1 MKKISG
7 YIWIIV
13 LFQATLAV
21 AQTPEAYFE
30 QGNAF
35 YTDGRY
41 QEAIDSY
48 MHIVESDQES
58 AAVYYNLANAHYKLN
73 NVAPANYYYEKAL
86 QLAPYDT
93 DIRNNAT
100 FAENM
105 RIDTIVP
112 LPENT
117 FNKWFNNILNTLTVD
132 GWAYTTVILII
143 VFVLLFLGYYFTY
156 ASTRKRVFF
165 VTAFSALFLGIG
177 SLVFSY
183 AAFAKANNDNPA
195 IVFANQSEVR
205 SEPNLS
211 SSSAF
216 TLHEGS
222 KVNVLEAVKNWKRI
236 QLIDGKT
243 GWIPAEDIREL

>member
-1 MKKISG
+1 MKKFFG
-7 YIWIIV
+7 YFWIIV
-13 LFQATLAV
+13 LFQAIV
-21 AQTPEAYFE
+21 VKAQTPETYFE

-48 MHIVESDQES
+48 MRIVQSDQES

-86 QLAPYDT
+86 RLAPLDP

-105 RIDTIVP
+105 RIDAIVP

-117 FNKWFNNILNTLTVD
+117 FNKWFNSILELLTVD
-132 GWAYTTVILII
+132 SWAYATVIFLML
-143 VFVLLFLGYYFTY
+143 FVLLFLAYYFTY
-156 ASTRKRVFF
+156 ASMRKRTFF
-165 VTAFSALFLGIG
+165 ITAFTALVLGIG
-177 SLVFSY
+177 SMVCAY
-183 AAFAKANNDNPA
+183 AAFAKAKNDRPA
-195 IVFANQSEVR
+195 IVFAQEAEVR

-211 SSSAF
+211 SGSAF
-216 TLHEGS
+216 TLHEGT
-222 KVNVLEAVKNWKRI
+222 KVNVLDTVKNWKRI

-243 GWIPAEDIREL
+243 GWIPGEAIREL